1 MTKAFI
7 AGFMSKCAEAGLSQK
22 QAVALLAKEAAD
34 AAPVAP
40 AVAAAGAGKTVK
52 KPFSNGGVSPG
63 TIAGD
68 AKMVGAVNNAVSQI
82 FPRGGSIHTP
92 ITHKD
97 VGNAIN
103 FASAN
108 GLKGDPNL
116 KMNKPMVDML
126 LQQKVDTLPDPGP
139 GVRNPTPY
147 EVSNLWY
154 ELMRHGYN
162 ENEKP
167 LQNLLTAWH
176 GNGRSF
182 LDGIT
187 DGSAGPY
194 SDVVDYAQSPWAS
207 SFIRG
212 IPAADPKIQNE
223 LIRRSWNAATSA
235 VPISATSPTPI
246 R

>member
-139 GVRNPTPY
+139 GAAVPSSTESRTVAPDRIP
-147 EVSNLWY
+147 
-154 ELMRHGYN
+154 M
-162 ENEKP
+162 
-167 LQNLLTAWH
+167 LLTTPKVL
-176 GNGRSF
+176 GRHR
-182 LDGIT
+182 
-187 DGSAGPY
+187 
-194 SDVVDYAQSPWAS
+194 S
-207 SFIRG
+207 SGESLR
-212 IPAADPKIQNE
+212 P
-223 LIRRSWNAATSA
+223 IRRSRMS
-235 VPISATSPTPI
+235 
-246 R
+246 